1 MQTEII
7 LYSTSGC
14 HLCEQAAELLNQTQP
29 KVKWQ
34 TVDIAFDDDL
44 FGRYGIRIP
53 VIFRQDN
60 QQELGWPFDAAL
72 LTEFL
77 S

>member
-1 MQTEII
+1 MPAEVI

-14 HLCEQAAELLNQTQP
+14 HLCEKAAALLGQNQP
-29 KVKWQ
+29 KVAWQ

-44 FGRYGIRIP
+44 FKRYGIRIP